1 MGRFALVATS
11 SEPVTVSQLRDH
23 LRITTTE
30 QDTHLA
36 LILTAATQA
45 AEAHTKRALV
55 RKQAKWYANDFP
67 AGDIVFDDY
76 NPVRAVSSISYKNTT
91 GTATTLST
99 ADYNLDFHGETL
111 RIYPAYSTSW
121 PSVYDYSDA
130 RDNVTITFTAGYG
143 STEGN
148 QDSSGTVPERIN
160 AAIKIIAADLYEN
173 RESVVVGT
181 VVNRVNIPASA
192 EKLLD
197 QEAVL
202 RF

>member
-1 MGRFALVATS
+1 M
-11 SEPVTVSQLRDH
+11 
-23 LRITTTE
+23 
-30 QDTHLA
+30 
-36 LILTAATQA
+36 ILTAATQA
-45 AEAHTKRALV
+45 AEAHTKLALV

-67 AGDIVFDDY
+67 AGDIVFDDF
-76 NPVRAVSSISYKNTT
+76 NPVRDVSSISYKDST

-99 ADYNLDFHGETL
+99 ADYNLDFHGDTL

-121 PSVYDYSDA
+121 PSVYPYSDA

-148 QDSSGTVPERIN
+148 QDSSGSVPERVN

-181 VVNRVNIPASA
+181 VVNSVNIPATA
-192 EKLLD
+192 EKLLM
-197 QEAVL
+197 QEATL